1 MTQPIRKTATVLGP
15 AEVARLLGISIKAL
29 RLYESWGLV
38 VPRRTAR
45 GWRFYAPEDVERLS
59 RTLALKAMGFG
70 LAQIV
75 GLLDAG
81 PDEMAAALA
90 AQELQLDERRKAL
103 DEALEAVRRARRSAG
118 GARLRLVA

>member
-1 MTQPIRKTATVLGP
+1 MLQRLPQTRYVTP
-15 AEVARLLGISIKAL
+15 AEAARRLGITIKAL

-38 VPRRTAR
+38 KPARTER
-45 GWRFYAPEDVERLS
+45 GWRLYAPEDIERVS
-59 RTLALKAMGFG
+59 RALAFKAMGFP
-70 LAQIV
+70 LAHIV

-90 AQELQLDERRKAL
+90 VQERQLIARRAAV
-103 DEALEAVRRARRSAG
+103 DEALDAVRKARRGAG

>member
-1 MTQPIRKTATVLGP
+1 MPQTIRKTQPFLNP
-15 AEVARLLGISIKAL
+15 AEAARRLGVSIKAL

-45 GWRFYAPEDVERLS
+45 GWRVYTPDDVERLA
-59 RTLALKAMGFG
+59 RTLAFKAMGFS
-70 LAQIV
+70 LSQIV

-90 AQELQLDERRKAL
+90 AQERQLDERRRVLDQAL
-103 DEALEAVRRARRSAG
+103 DAVRRARRSAG

>member
-1 MTQPIRKTATVLGP
+1 MPQSNRKTSSALGP
-15 AEVARLLGISIKAL
+15 AEAARSLRISIKAL

-38 VPRRTAR
+38 IPRRTAR
-45 GWRFYAPEDVERLS
+45 GWRFYTPEDIERLS

-75 GLLDAG
+75 GLLDAE
-81 PDEMAAALA
+81 PEAMAAALA
-90 AQELQLDERRKAL
+90 AQERLLDERRRPL
-103 DEALEAVRRARRSAG
+103 DEALDAVRRARRSAA